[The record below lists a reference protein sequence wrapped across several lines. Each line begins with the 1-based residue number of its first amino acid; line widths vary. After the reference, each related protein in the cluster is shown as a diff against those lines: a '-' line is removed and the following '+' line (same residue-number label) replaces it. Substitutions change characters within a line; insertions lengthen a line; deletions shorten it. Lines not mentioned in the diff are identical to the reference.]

1 LVDISEFIFLGE
13 NTVKIQQENR
23 DFSDYVLVLHVH
35 NPTIQQL
42 QEVVENRR
50 KEMEWKDWLVEMTR
64 PLKISASKHT
74 LVPNDPS

>member
-1 LVDISEFIFLGE
+1 M
-13 NTVKIQQENR
+13 KIQQENR